1 MLKTI
6 ALMAALAFQS
16 AAIPATTVPAIQP
29 ELRFPVIS
37 DTHVQSWDT
46 RSQTKFKQALTDLH
60 NVAPKSDAMVIT
72 GDLGNGQPADY
83 AALSAILSGTPHP
96 AQTLFTIGNH
106 EFYKAWMNTS
116 GQFSEKTFPNGE
128 TEQASITRF
137 LHLTGESKVYYE
149 RWIKGY
155 HFLVLG
161 SEQYRQSNPANLE
174 SAWLSSGQL
183 HWLKEELKEKKEA
196 NRPIFVFLHQPIEQ
210 TVQGEELRAIL
221 AEHPEVIFFS
231 GHTHTYL
238 GHPNTLMRDQFT
250 RVNTSSV
257 LDPVNGADQQI
268 SPEQSEGMVVS
279 VYDDK
284 VVIQGRDF
292 HGKRWIE
299 GAQYLI
305 PLLTPTDQKL

>member
-1 MLKTI
+1 MFKMI
-6 ALMAALAFQS
+6 ALMAALAFQTAVP
-16 AAIPATTVPAIQP
+16 AATVPSNQP

-37 DTHVQSWDT
+37 DVHVQSWDT

-60 NVAPKSDAMVIT
+60 SVAPQSDALVIN

-83 AALSAILSGTPHP
+83 ATLQRLLNGTPHP

-106 EFYKAWMNTS
+106 EFYKAWMDES

-128 TEQASITRF
+128 TEQASIARF
-137 LHLTGESKVYYE
+137 LKFTGESKVYGE
-149 RWIKGY
+149 KWIKGY
-155 HFLVLG
+155 HFLFLG
-161 SEQYRQSNPANLE
+161 SEQYRQSNKTNLE

-183 HWLKEELKEKKEA
+183 EWLKEELKEKKEA
-196 NRPIFVFLHQPIEQ
+196 NKPIFVFLHQPIEA
-210 TVQGEELRAIL
+210 TVQRDELRAIL
-221 AEHPEVIFFS
+221 AEHREVIFFS

-238 GHPNTLMRDQFT
+238 GHPNTLTQDKFT
-250 RVNTSSV
+250 RLNSSSV
-257 LDPVNGADQQI
+257 LDPINGAGQQAD
-268 SPEQSEGMVVS
+268 PQQSEGLIVS
-279 VYDDK
+279 VFDDK

-299 GAQYLI
+299 GAQYLV